1 MEIRELNLIDCFNA
15 SSSSDAAA
23 TNSSSSERVFCCN
36 YCNRKFYSSQALGG
50 HQNAHKRERCLTKRG
65 LVMMIPTRVNT
76 AAAAAA
82 ASFAGYRRRT
92 SYDSQHCYGKPQ
104 LPIQP
109 HSAPH
114 IKPPFSFSSSSS
126 SSSSSVYGYGSRS
139 SCRLPSATSQKG
151 LLHPPGFGKFIN
163 SPQLQPLPPSPPTPV
178 STTTGSQSSLQKLD
192 LSLRL

>member
-1 MEIRELNLIDCFNA
+1 MEVRELNLIDCFNA
-15 SSSSDAAA
+15 SSSSD
-23 TNSSSSERVFCCN
+23 NQSSSERVFCCN

-65 LVMMIPTRVNT
+65 LVMMIPARFNT
-76 AAAAAA
+76 AASA
-82 ASFAGYRRRT
+82 ASFAGYHRRT
-92 SYDSQHCYGKPQ
+92 SYDSRHCYGKPQ

-114 IKPPFSFSSSSS
+114 IKPPFSFSS
-126 SSSSSVYGYGSRS
+126 YGSRS

-163 SPQLQPLPPSPPTPV
+163 SPQLQPLPPSPPPPV
-178 STTTGSQSSLQKLD
+178 LTTTGSQSSLQKLD
-192 LSLRL
+192 LALRL

>member
-1 MEIRELNLIDCFNA
+1 MEVRELNLIDCFNA
-15 SSSSDAAA
+15 SSSSD
-23 TNSSSSERVFCCN
+23 NQSSSERVFCCN

-65 LVMMIPTRVNT
+65 LVMMIPARFNT
-76 AAAAAA
+76 AASA
-82 ASFAGYRRRT
+82 ASFAGYHRRT
-92 SYDSQHCYGKPQ
+92 SYDSRHCYGKPQ

-126 SSSSSVYGYGSRS
+126 SSSSV
-139 SCRLPSATSQKG
+139 SQKG

-163 SPQLQPLPPSPPTPV
+163 SPQLQPLPPSPPPPV
-178 STTTGSQSSLQKLD
+178 LTTTGSQSSLQKLD
-192 LSLRL
+192 LALRL